1 VYERQG
7 GAIVNEAPLALKVNL
22 DEVANEIHGIA
33 RRVELSN
40 GSEEDLKVN
49 VEELLYQKVWN
60 VLGVPP
66 PRYEFSVK
74 DVKGVVVRHYRLDA
88 LYGLTIF
95 EYKRPGI
102 LSKPKI
108 RDEAVNKTKVEYIPA
123 LLQTETIKEL
133 IKGIKSQGL
142 VPRVAGVILDGYS
155 VVFIDCNVDS
165 QVTCRVEPEVGAYDL
180 DVNKLRKI
188 VGFVIASYR
197 KRLDAK
203 ALVSDFG
210 YASPV
215 ARNTIRVLYNALTS
229 AKSDRTKAMI
239 EEWRKIASIVYPLS
253 GEELRKIAVDYGF
266 TEYEMESIDGIK
278 LFYAI
283 QTYYSLILKLL
294 AAQTVARF
302 YDSAAGEILKG
313 LLRISSCEDL
323 KRELNSL
330 EKGSVYGWYGIRN
343 FLEGEMFSWYINE
356 WRNEVCKVIK
366 DIIGKLDEYDIEVLT
381 QDLSSARDLFKLL
394 YEELVPRKEVRKYL
408 GIYTTPDW
416 LAELIL
422 DELGLSVEGFKKL
435 KAQGKDPLSI
445 KVLDPGVGT
454 GTFLSLVIQRL
465 VAYLKQE
472 YKGEIPR
479 DAAKNALL
487 AITKNIIGFDVDA
500 LAILTAKTNYLM
512 ALAASDLL
520 AYKEREKIEIPIY
533 MTNSVVT
540 AEERKDKLMV
550 IVDSKPVVVEV
561 VRIPIAVKE
570 VKEFLLPLRLVESTE
585 FTEFLS
591 DISSLLE
598 RNLPEDSS
606 EVSDTLKKYTGIC
619 GSEDEK
625 KAWIKLLTEFYGE
638 LLTLKNRGLDTIWI
652 PIIKSYVIS
661 TTFMKTF
668 DYAVGNPPWIV
679 YRNLTNPEYQ
689 DIVKSMITGTYGL
702 VRDEHLMTHME
713 MATLFFVRTLDLYL
727 KDGGLIGF
735 VMPRAIFSADQ
746 HSNFRMGKVSN
757 IKYKITEI
765 IDCEK
770 VEPLFYV
777 PACAVIA
784 ANGGETTYPA
794 KALVVS
800 GELPEDR
807 HKILPLTEA
816 KKFLKTE
823 TGNLYLNSTGTRTWL
838 DYKQV
843 SIRASRSYYYN
854 YFKQGATI
862 VPQACWFADVMSFQ
876 QDLVV
881 VRTSKRVEIRSKV
894 SREMPILAVERKFI
908 NGVFTSAEVLPF
920 CHLPPSRAVLPIV
933 PEGSRYRIIK
943 KEEAQRMGYT
953 RLAQWLEEAEK
964 VWNEARGEKEKKMT
978 IYERL
983 DYQRGLSMQNP
994 RARYRVVYLRSGTNL
1009 AATVINAEDVL
1020 KEDQL
1025 INGVVIESTLY
1036 HYDTDNAEEA
1046 YYLVAVLNSTI
1057 LDELIKPMQ
1066 SRGEFGA
1073 RDIHKKPLEFPIPGY
1088 DSGNEVHR
1096 RLAEL
1101 GKKASEIAQSKL
1113 PQLLSARGY
1122 DKKLKERGALM
1133 PQEVATLRRD
1143 VREMLDDITKQIDDL
1158 VIELLQTR
1166 STAKSVGS
1174 GTLDEYFK
1182 NTKFKRP

>member
-1 VYERQG
+1 VEG
-7 GAIVNEAPLALKVNL
+7 KGEALVIETPLALKVNL
-22 DEVANEIHGIA
+22 NEVANEINRIA
-33 RRVELSN
+33 REVESTN
-40 GSEEDLKVN
+40 GSEEDLKEN
-49 VEELLYQKVWN
+49 VEGLLRQKVWD
-60 VLGVPP
+60 VLGVPK
-66 PRYEFSVK
+66 PRYEFP
-74 DVKGVVVRHYRLDA
+74 VKGVKGTVVKHYRLDA

-95 EYKRPGI
+95 EYKRPGT
-102 LSKPKI
+102 LSKPKD
-108 RDEAVNKTKVEYIPA
+108 RDEAVNKTKDEYIPA
-123 LLQTETIKEL
+123 LLQDEKIKEL

-155 VVFIDCNVDS
+155 VVFIDCNVDP
-165 QVTCRVEPEVGAYDL
+165 QVTCRVEPEVGVYRL
-180 DVNKLRKI
+180 DANKLRRI
-188 VGFVIASYR
+188 VRFVIASYR

-203 ALVSDFG
+203 ALASDFG

-215 ARNTIRVLYNALTS
+215 ARNAIRVLYNALMS
-229 AKSDRTKAMI
+229 AKSDKTKAMI

-266 TEYEMESIDGIK
+266 TEDEIKNIDGIK

-294 AAQTVARF
+294 AAQTAARF
-302 YDSAAGEILKG
+302 YDSVAGEILKG
-313 LLRISSCEDL
+313 LLRIRSCEDL
-323 KRELNSL
+323 KKELNRL

-343 FLEGEMFSWYINE
+343 FLEGEMFSWYIDE
-356 WRNEVCKVIK
+356 WCNEVCEVIK
-366 DIIGKLDEYDIEVLT
+366 EIIGKLDDYDIEVLT

-422 DELGLSVEGFKKL
+422 NELGLSVEGFEKL
-435 KAQGKDPLSI
+435 EAQGRDPLSI

-465 VAYLKQE
+465 VAYLKQK
-472 YKGEIPR
+472 YGSEIPR
-479 DAAKNALL
+479 DVAKNALL
-487 AITKNIIGFDVDA
+487 AITKNIIGFDIDA
-500 LAILTAKTNYLM
+500 LAILTAKTNYLI

-520 AYKEREKIEIPIY
+520 TYKEGEKIEIPIY
-533 MTNSVVT
+533 MTNSVIT
-540 AEERKDKLMV
+540 AEERKDKPMV

-570 VKEFLLPLRLVESTE
+570 VKEFLLPLRLVKSTE

-598 RNLPEDSS
+598 RNLPENSS
-606 EVSDTLKKYTGIC
+606 EVTDTLKKYTGIC
-619 GSEDEK
+619 DSEDEK
-625 KAWIKLLTEFYGE
+625 KAWIKLLTEFYGK

-679 YRNLTNPEYQ
+679 YRNIANPEYQ

-702 VRDEHLMTHME
+702 VLDEHLMTHME

-746 HSNFRMGKVSN
+746 HSNFRMGKVSKV
-757 IKYKITEI
+757 KYKITEI

-823 TGNLYLNSTGTRTWL
+823 TGNLYVNLIGTRTWL

-854 YFKQGATI
+854 HFKQGATI
-862 VPQACWFADVMSFQ
+862 VPQACWFADVVDVQ
-876 QDLVV
+876 QDFVV
-881 VRTSKRVEIRSKV
+881 VQTSKRVEIRGKV
-894 SREMPILAVERKFI
+894 SREMPILPVERKFI
-908 NGVFTSAEVLPF
+908 YGVFTSAEVLPF
-920 CHLPPSRAVLPIV
+920 CHLPPNIAVLPIV

-943 KEEAQRMGYT
+943 KEEALRMRYT
-953 RLAQWLEEAEK
+953 NLAQWLEEAEK
-964 VWNEARGEKEKKMT
+964 VWNEVRGEKEKIT
-978 IYERL
+978 IYEWL
-983 DYQRGLSMQNP
+983 DYQHKLSQQNP
-994 RARYRVVYLRSGTNL
+994 RAKYRVVYLTSGTNL

-1020 KEDQL
+1020 KENQL

-1046 YYLVAVLNSTI
+1046 YYLVAILNSPI

-1066 SRGEFGA
+1066 SRGEYGA
-1073 RDIHKKPLEFPIPGY
+1073 RDIHKKPLEFPIPRY
-1088 DSGNEVHR
+1088 DPSNEVHR

-1143 VREMLDDITKQIDDL
+1143 VKEMLDDIIKQIDDL

-1166 STAKSVGS
+1166 FTAKSVGS
-1174 GTLDEYFK
+1174 GTLEEYLK
-1182 NTKFKRP
+1182 KT